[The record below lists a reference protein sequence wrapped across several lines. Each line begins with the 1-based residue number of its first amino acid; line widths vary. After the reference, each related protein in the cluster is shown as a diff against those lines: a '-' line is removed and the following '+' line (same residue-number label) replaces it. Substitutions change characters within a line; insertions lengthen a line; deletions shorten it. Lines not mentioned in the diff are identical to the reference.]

1 MERPTE
7 IIWFERIIIATLAVG
22 VFNSWLAWPEL
33 SAMAGPEFAISTQL
47 FTLAVILGL
56 TLLISRRRS
65 NVAKWI
71 SVAMIVIGLP
81 FAVIAEARGMVPG
94 SIVIRIAQTL
104 GQAIAYALLFTP
116 SARRWF
122 KNSSPVRDTP

>member
-7 IIWFERIIIATLAVG
+7 IIWFERIILGTLALG
-22 VFNSWLAWPEL
+22 AFNSWLAWPQI
-33 SAMAGPEFAISTQL
+33 SAMRGPGFAISTQL
-47 FTLAVILGL
+47 FTFAVLLGL

-71 SVAMIVIGLP
+71 SVAMFLVGLP
-81 FAVIAEARGMVPG
+81 FALIVEARGLAPG
-94 SIVIRIAQTL
+94 STIIRIVQTI
-104 GQAIAYALLFTP
+104 GQAIALGLLFSS

-122 KNSSPVRDTP
+122 KASAPLGDAA